1 MKKRTEQISVLLLRV
16 DTRETQQFHSSF
28 HCCAGFCVMNVAM
41 QRVGARKLV
50 FIGGSLLALSAILSS
65 LADQLMLII
74 CLQAVLL
81 GKSPSLCFLYGYL

>member
-1 MKKRTEQISVLLLRV
+1 
-16 DTRETQQFHSSF
+16 
-28 HCCAGFCVMNVAM
+28 MNVAM

-81 GKSPSLCFLYGYL
+81 GKPFDLI